1 MNGLLMRLEGAML
14 KKQFVLLLGLMT
26 ITALANAKEIS
37 GVNLPDIFEVGGKK
51 LVLNG
56 AGVRTKFFIELYVG
70 GLYLVQENH
79 DAGKIIEADEP
90 MAIRLHIVS
99 SKITSEKMEKAT
111 REGFVKATGGN
122 VAPIQSQIEN
132 FISVF
137 RDKIK
142 ENDVYDLV
150 YLPDKGVEVYK
161 NAKYISVTP
170 GLNFKQAL
178 FGIWLSEKPAQK
190 SLKKKMLG
198 E

>member
-1 MNGLLMRLEGAML
+1 MR
-14 KKQFVLLLGLMT
+14 KNQFVLILGFLA
-26 ITALANAKEIS
+26 ITSLANAKEIA
-37 GVNLPDIFEVGGKK
+37 GVNLPDILELGGAK

-56 AGVRTKFFIELYVG
+56 AGVRTKFFIDLYVA
-70 GLYLVQENH
+70 GLYLEQKSHNAE
-79 DAGKIIEADEP
+79 KIIEADEP

-122 VAPIQSQIEN
+122 VAPIKGQIEN

-137 RDKIK
+137 RDQIN

-150 YLPDKGVEVYK
+150 YAPNKGVEVYK
-161 NAKYISVTP
+161 NAAHSSLTP
-170 GLNFKQAL
+170 GLDFKQAL
-178 FGIWLSEKPAQK
+178 FAIWLSEKPAQR

-198 E
+198 K